1 MGREFNGL
9 VHNNQYYIYGFKIPK
24 ELYSKIKHK
33 CEMWNEETQKLQQEN
48 QQLKSVLDEIREL
61 LNETFE
67 YGDEWH
73 WDSGTIRDY
82 LEDIEKLLDKV
93 KE

>member
-1 MGREFNGL
+1 MSEERLRKDINRLKLLTNGCIPEYHQDIENVL
-9 VHNNQYYIYGFKIPK
+9 DRLEQYKF
-24 ELYSKIKHK
+24 
-33 CEMWNEETQKLQQEN
+33 
-48 QQLKSVLDEIREL
+48 VLDEIREL
-61 LNETFE
+61 LNETFV

-73 WDSGTIRDY
+73 WDSGAIRDY